1 MRSFI
6 SAASASF
13 EVRMIDAGQERN
25 KGVNRVS
32 ALEASHEIVSE
43 AHAQK
48 GLFANMGEIFPA
60 FSDIFSNDGRKE
72 VGFLAIVAWHHSIA
86 KLAARNQISIPPVL
100 LSTISTLLGLSLIRK
115 IKGRESTDRIV
126 EYFDPSVEFLGT
138 WMTLWLVPSLVLLP
152 NALQKI
158 KTPNRSMWLKLIIT
172 HFVLWCGSTVG
183 SAKLYELIE
192 GNTERKSSRDNDG
205 NSGVIINALNGNNTA
220 SESVTSDAT
229 GIPSDVASFPSTIS
243 NCDGESSNCLES
255 EADLVQ
261 VPSLLDTGST
271 SYDAVE
277 NNRSRAMADATASP
291 DTSANVKKTEA
302 GIKEEQF
309 KKQLKLLR
317 FWGAITA
324 CFYAAPLQ
332 GLMAT
337 TAPAIGERNV
347 TSFRIAIIKNIW
359 FWNVLFSAPSL
370 SISVFIICRVIPPP
384 STPLL

>member
-1 MRSFI
+1 MPFSILIF
-6 SAASASF
+6 SALRHRRKHRGALS
-13 EVRMIDAGQERN
+13 RMIGAGQESN
-25 KGVNRVS
+25 KGVSRVS
-32 ALEASHEIVSE
+32 ASEASHDIAVDESTL
-43 AHAQK
+43 K
-48 GLFANMGEIFPA
+48 GFFANMGEIFPA
-60 FSDIFSNDGRKE
+60 FSDVFSSDGRKE

-100 LSTISTLLGLSLIRK
+100 LSTISTLVGLSLIRK
-115 IKGRESTDRIV
+115 INGRESTDKIV

-192 GNTERKSSRDNDG
+192 GNTGRKSSRDNGG
-205 NSGVIINALNGNNTA
+205 NSSVPINSSNGNNLVI
-220 SESVTSDAT
+220 ESDTSAAT

-261 VPSLLDTGST
+261 VPSLLETEST
-271 SYDAVE
+271 SYGAGEKSGRNYTDD
-277 NNRSRAMADATASP
+277 RSRVMADASDAP
-291 DTSANVKKTEA
+291 ANVKNTEA
-302 GIKEEQF
+302 GIKEEHF

-332 GLMAT
+332 GLIAT
-337 TAPAIGERNV
+337 TAPAIGE
-347 TSFRIAIIKNIW
+347 KNATLKLHSNTYDTNI
-359 FWNVLFSAPSL
+359 
-370 SISVFIICRVIPPP
+370 
-384 STPLL
+384 

>member
-1 MRSFI
+1 
-6 SAASASF
+6 
-13 EVRMIDAGQERN
+13 MIGAGQESN
-25 KGVNRVS
+25 KGVSRVS
-32 ALEASHEIVSE
+32 ALEASNDIAVDEDTL
-43 AHAQK
+43 K
-48 GLFANMGEIFPA
+48 GFFGNMREIFPA
-60 FSDIFSNDGRKE
+60 FSDVFSSDGRKE

-100 LSTISTLLGLSLIRK
+100 LSTISTLVGLSLIRK
-115 IKGRESTDRIV
+115 IKGRELTDRIV

-192 GNTERKSSRDNDG
+192 GNTGRTSSRDNGG
-205 NSGVIINALNGNNTA
+205 NSSVPINSPNGNNIVI
-220 SESVTSDAT
+220 ESNTSAAT

-243 NCDGESSNCLES
+243 NDGESSNCLES

-261 VPSLLDTGST
+261 VPSLLEIEST
-271 SYDAVE
+271 SYGAAEKSGRHYTDDHSGE
-277 NNRSRAMADATASP
+277 MADAP
-291 DTSANVKKTEA
+291 DAPVNVKNTAA
-302 GIKEEQF
+302 GIKEEHF

-332 GLMAT
+332 GLIAT
-337 TAPAIGERNV
+337 TAPAIGE
-347 TSFRIAIIKNIW
+347 KN
-359 FWNVLFSAPSL
+359 
-370 SISVFIICRVIPPP
+370 
-384 STPLL
+384 STLELHIDA